1 MADQVAERVLT
12 RRAVTSSLWGRV
24 RGTLTS
30 VSFRKKV
37 ITIVSTFI
45 TSVGALIILFPV
57 AWMISTSL
65 KTKFGVYKMPPEW
78 IPKDPQWHNYVDALT
93 FNPFHLYFRNT
104 VFYSVTVMIGEL
116 LSCSFIA
123 YGFARLRAP
132 GRDKLFVAVLSTM
145 MLPSQVTI
153 IPQYILFV
161 KILGWKNSYKPLTV
175 PAFFGSAYLIF
186 LLRQFYMG
194 ISKEMDEAARI
205 DGCGYFSIWWRII
218 LPLSKPA
225 LGAVAIL
232 SFMWHWNTFMGPLLY
247 LSTNE
252 KYTLSLGLQMF
263 RAPFGGTPYHWL
275 MAASLVTV
283 LPCVIVFFFTQRY
296 FVQGIV
302 ITGLKG

>member
-1 MADQVAERVLT
+1 MADQVVEPMVSGPVSTISPWER
-12 RRAVTSSLWGRV
+12 LWLRF
-24 RGTLTS
+24 RGK
-30 VSFRKKV
+30 SFRKRV
-37 ITIVSTFI
+37 VTTTATILAIAGS
-45 TSVGALIILFPV
+45 LIILFPV
-57 AWMISTSL
+57 AWMLSTSL

-78 IPKDPQWHNYVDALT
+78 IPSDPQWINYYEALT
-93 FNPFHLYFRNT
+93 FNPFHVYFKNT
-104 VFYSVTVMIGEL
+104 IFYAVSVMIGEL

-132 GRDKLFVAVLSTM
+132 GRDKLFMGVLATM
-145 MLPSQVTI
+145 MLPAQVTI
-153 IPQYILFV
+153 IPRYIFFV
-161 KILGWKNSYKPLTV
+161 RVLGWRDSYKPLIV

-194 ISKEMDEAARI
+194 ISREMDEAARI
-205 DGCGYFSIWWRII
+205 DGCGYFSTWWRIT
-218 LPLSKPA
+218 LPLSRPA
-225 LGAVAIL
+225 LGAVSIL

-247 LSTNE
+247 LSSNK

>member
-1 MADQVAERVLT
+1 MADQVAEPMAARRVPVVSPWDRL
-12 RRAVTSSLWGRV
+12 RQRLRGRAFQKAVMTTAATTLAIVGSLV
-24 RGTLTS
+24 
-30 VSFRKKV
+30 
-37 ITIVSTFI
+37 
-45 TSVGALIILFPV
+45 ILFPV
-57 AWMISTSL
+57 AWMLSTSL

-78 IPKDPQWHNYVDALT
+78 IPSDPQWINYVDALT
-93 FNPFHLYFRNT
+93 FNPFHIYFRNT
-104 VFYSVTVMIGEL
+104 IFYAVSVMIGEL
-116 LSCSFIA
+116 LSCCFIA

-132 GRDKLFVAVLSTM
+132 GRDKLFVLVLATM
-145 MLPSQVTI
+145 MLPAQVTI

-161 KILGWKNSYKPLTV
+161 TVLGWRNSYKPLIV

-205 DGCGYFSIWWRII
+205 DGCGYVSIWWRII
-218 LPLSKPA
+218 LPLSRPA
-225 LGAVAIL
+225 LGAVSIL

-247 LSTNE
+247 LSSNK
-252 KYTLSLGLQMF
+252 KYPLSLGLQMF